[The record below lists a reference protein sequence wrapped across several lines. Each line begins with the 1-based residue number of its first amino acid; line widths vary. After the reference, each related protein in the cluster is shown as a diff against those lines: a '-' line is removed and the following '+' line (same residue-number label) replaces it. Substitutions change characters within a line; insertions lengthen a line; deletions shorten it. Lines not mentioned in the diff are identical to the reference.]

1 MTDDDEELKPL
12 AGGNMNIPPKK
23 PPVAVGT
30 GSLFPDSD
38 DSISLGG
45 FTTCNQN
52 QWVLKKVQLLDV
64 EFRYWERKSG
74 SSIFVDRTNLDNVT
88 QLKTKISPTRE
99 QTEDKASQLQLS
111 ID

>member
-74 SSIFVDRTNLDNVT
+74 SSIFVEASNLANVDLLT
-88 QLKTKISPTRE
+88 PVIAQNFFPS
-99 QTEDKASQLQLS
+99 
-111 ID
+111 